1 MRCHPQ
7 RHVPVMLSSPHEA
20 APPFHIDWTIIDGSR
35 RDPEMWKLELKLRG
49 VRNRMIREDLAAGFA
64 VFYTS
69 TGDSMWP
76 LVQSYDACL
85 FHPIQAVTAEDG
97 IGLQNWVRS
106 SVPSAARQSFNV
118 LSQDAASLYPGRLV
132 QPDSALPG
140 CAAMCNHL

>member
-1 MRCHPQ
+1 
-7 RHVPVMLSSPHEA
+7 
-20 APPFHIDWTIIDGSR
+20 
-35 RDPEMWKLELKLRG
+35 
-49 VRNRMIREDLAAGFA
+49 MIREYLIEDRS
-64 VFYTS
+64 VFYMS
-69 TGDSMWP
+69 SGDSMWP
-76 LVQSYDACL
+76 LIQSDDACT
-85 FHPIQAVTAEDG
+85 FHPTQVVTAEDG